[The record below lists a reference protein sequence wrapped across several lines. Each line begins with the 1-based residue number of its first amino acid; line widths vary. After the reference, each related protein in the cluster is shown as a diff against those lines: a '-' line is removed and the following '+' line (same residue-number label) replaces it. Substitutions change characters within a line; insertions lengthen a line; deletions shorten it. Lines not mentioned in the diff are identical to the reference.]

1 MYIKRGAWI
10 EYNSNEK
17 KDFFAFIALMISFS
31 VLFLPTTNASAAT
44 TYKMTTTAD
53 VNVRAAD
60 NTKGKVIGFYKRVQ
74 RLLSLL
80 KQK

>member
-1 MYIKRGAWI
+1 
-10 EYNSNEK
+10 
-17 KDFFAFIALMISFS
+17 MISFS

-60 NTKGKVIGFYKRVQ
+60 NTKGKVIGFYKKGTTVTFTAKTKIIGI
-74 RLLSLL
+74 
-80 KQK
+80 KQHIKGKLVMFQVNV